1 MGRLDRRLSRVTKAL
16 GEFVLTIERNVIYEV
31 GERVVRKT
39 PVDTGYA
46 RGNWTPGINARPVR
60 ATTTLDPG
68 AVATP
73 AKINALAAIL
83 RLGDT
88 FYITNNASY
97 IQLLN
102 EGYSPQAGIN
112 YVRDAVAEGVKA
124 GVDKTAQMKGGR

>member
-1 MGRLDRRLSRVTKAL
+1 M
-16 GEFVLTIERNVIYEV
+16 
-31 GERVVRKT
+31 
-39 PVDTGYA
+39 
-46 RGNWTPGINARPVR
+46 
-60 ATTTLDPG
+60 
-68 AVATP
+68 ATP